1 MNITYEYRF
10 GLPRN
15 VVWKLIKNEKVLR
28 NALPGCKSFAETSKG
43 VYRAELDVNIG
54 PLQDVM
60 ILDIWLH
67 ENMPS
72 TYQLKV
78 NGKGNVGEIVG
89 KADLVISDVD
99 GGSKITCKADA
110 EVTGALALAGKRILD
125 SGANKGLDTFFQKVE
140 KQIKR
145 SIYEM
150 RRSRK

>member
-15 VVWKLIKNEKVLR
+15 IVWKLIKDEKVLR

-43 VYRAELDVNIG
+43 VYLAELDVNIG

-60 ILDIWLH
+60 KLEIRLH

-72 TYQLKV
+72 TYQLRV
-78 NGKGNVGEIVG
+78 NGKGTVGEIVG
-89 KADLVISDVD
+89 KADLVITDDD

-125 SGANKGLDTFFQKVE
+125 TGATKGLDSFFQNVE

-150 RRSRK
+150 RRNGR

>member
-15 VVWKLIKNEKVLR
+15 IVWKLIKNEKVLQ
-28 NALPGCKSFAETSKG
+28 NALPGCKSFVETSKG
-43 VYRAELDVNIG
+43 VYHAELNVNIG

-60 ILDIWLH
+60 MIEIRLH
-67 ENMPS
+67 EKSPS
-72 TYQLKV
+72 TYQLRV

-89 KADLVISDVD
+89 NADLVIRDVD
-99 GGSKITCKADA
+99 GGSKITCKANA

-125 SGANKGLDTFFQKVE
+125 SGATKGLDSFFQQVE

-150 RRSRK
+150 RKSGR